1 MEYGLLNDEIK
12 ERDDY
17 VLEDEPMVKEYR
29 EQRKQLEETID
40 LFNSYIRKATYE
52 LALNDGSKEL
62 IKVLQA
68 ELKITLEDEMQI
80 YLHFKEEP
88 EEVFSYGFMTWCE
101 TLEKELKLSKP
112 EVPENMEEEIGKI
125 ILKITQLY
133 FNLFQN

>member
-1 MEYGLLNDEIK
+1 MEY
-12 ERDDY
+12 Y
-17 VLEDEPMVKEYR
+17 LEDEPMVKEYR

-68 ELKITLEDEMQI
+68 ELKLTFEDEIQI
-80 YLHFKEEP
+80 YLNFKEEP

>member
-1 MEYGLLNDEIK
+1 MEY
-12 ERDDY
+12 Y
-17 VLEDEPMVKEYR
+17 LEDEPMVKEYR

-68 ELKITLEDEMQI
+68 ELKITLE
-80 YLHFKEEP
+80 EP

-133 FNLFQN
+133 FNLFPN

>member
-1 MEYGLLNDEIK
+1 MEY
-12 ERDDY
+12 Y
-17 VLEDEPMVKEYR
+17 LEDEPMVKEYR
-29 EQRKQLEETID
+29 EQRKQLEEKID

>member
-1 MEYGLLNDEIK
+1 MEY
-12 ERDDY
+12 Y
-17 VLEDEPMVKEYR
+17 LEDEPMVKEYR

-80 YLHFKEEP
+80 YLHFNKEP
-88 EEVFSYGFMTWCE
+88 EEIFSYGFMTWCE
-101 TLEKELKLSKP
+101 RLEKELKLSKL
-112 EVPENMEEEIGKI
+112 EVPENTEEEIGKI

-133 FNLFQN
+133 FNIFPN

>member
-1 MEYGLLNDEIK
+1 MEY
-12 ERDDY
+12 Y
-17 VLEDEPMVKEYR
+17 LEDEPMVKEYR
-29 EQRKQLEETID
+29 EQRKKLEETID

-68 ELKITLEDEMQI
+68 ELKLTFEDEIQI
-80 YLHFKEEP
+80 YLNFKEEP

-101 TLEKELKLSKP
+101 SLEKELKISKL

-133 FNLFQN
+133 FNLFPN

>member
-1 MEYGLLNDEIK
+1 MEY
-12 ERDDY
+12 Y
-17 VLEDEPMVKEYR
+17 LEDEPMVKEYR

-68 ELKITLEDEMQI
+68 ELKITLKDEMQI

-133 FNLFQN
+133 FNLFPN

>member
-1 MEYGLLNDEIK
+1 MEY
-12 ERDDY
+12 Y
-17 VLEDEPMVKEYR
+17 LEDEPMVKEYR

-101 TLEKELKLSKP
+101 SLEKELKLSKP

-133 FNLFQN
+133 FNLFPN

>member
-1 MEYGLLNDEIK
+1 MEY
-12 ERDDY
+12 Y
-17 VLEDEPMVKEYR
+17 LEDEPMVKEYR

-80 YLHFKEEP
+80 YLYFKEEP

-133 FNLFQN
+133 FNLFPN

>member
-1 MEYGLLNDEIK
+1 MEY
-12 ERDDY
+12 Y
-17 VLEDEPMVKEYR
+17 LEDEPMVKEYR

-68 ELKITLEDEMQI
+68 ELKLTFEDEIQI
-80 YLHFKEEP
+80 YLNFKEEP

-101 TLEKELKLSKP
+101 SLEKELKISKL

-133 FNLFQN
+133 FNLFPN

>member
-1 MEYGLLNDEIK
+1 MEY
-12 ERDDY
+12 Y
-17 VLEDEPMVKEYR
+17 LEDEPMVKEYR

-68 ELKITLEDEMQI
+68 ELKLTLEDEMQI

>member
-1 MEYGLLNDEIK
+1 MEY
-12 ERDDY
+12 Y
-17 VLEDEPMVKEYR
+17 LEDEPMVKEYR

-101 TLEKELKLSKP
+101 TLEKELKLSKL
-112 EVPENMEEEIGKI
+112 EVPENTEEEIGKI

-133 FNLFQN
+133 FNIFPN

>member
-1 MEYGLLNDEIK
+1 MEY
-12 ERDDY
+12 Y
-17 VLEDEPMVKEYR
+17 LEDEPMVKEYR

-68 ELKITLEDEMQI
+68 ELKLTFEDEIQI
-80 YLHFKEEP
+80 YLNFKEEP

-101 TLEKELKLSKP
+101 SLEKELKISKL

>member
-1 MEYGLLNDEIK
+1 MEY
-12 ERDDY
+12 Y
-17 VLEDEPMVKEYR
+17 LEDEPMVKEYR

-52 LALNDGSKEL
+52 LALNDGPKEL

-133 FNLFQN
+133 FNLFPN

>member
-1 MEYGLLNDEIK
+1 MEY
-12 ERDDY
+12 Y
-17 VLEDEPMVKEYR
+17 LEDEPMVKEYR

-40 LFNSYIRKATYE
+40 LFNYYIRKATYE

-133 FNLFQN
+133 FNLFPN

>member
-1 MEYGLLNDEIK
+1 MEY
-12 ERDDY
+12 Y
-17 VLEDEPMVKEYR
+17 LEDEPMVKEYR

-112 EVPENMEEEIGKI
+112 ENMEEEIGKI

-133 FNLFQN
+133 FNLFPN

>member
-1 MEYGLLNDEIK
+1 MEY
-12 ERDDY
+12 Y
-17 VLEDEPMVKEYR
+17 LEDEPMVKEYR

-133 FNLFQN
+133 YNIFTN

>member
-1 MEYGLLNDEIK
+1 MEY
-12 ERDDY
+12 Y
-17 VLEDEPMVKEYR
+17 LEDEPMVKEYR

-68 ELKITLEDEMQI
+68 ELKLTFEDEIQI
-80 YLHFKEEP
+80 YLNFKEEP
-88 EEVFSYGFMTWCE
+88 EEVFSYGFMTWGE
-101 TLEKELKLSKP
+101 SLEKELKISKL

-133 FNLFQN
+133 FNLFPN

>member
-1 MEYGLLNDEIK
+1 MEY
-12 ERDDY
+12 Y
-17 VLEDEPMVKEYR
+17 LEDEPMVKEYR

-101 TLEKELKLSKP
+101 SLEKELKLSKP

>member
-1 MEYGLLNDEIK
+1 MEY
-12 ERDDY
+12 Y
-17 VLEDEPMVKEYR
+17 LEDEPMVKEYR

-68 ELKITLEDEMQI
+68 ELKLTFEDEMQI
-80 YLHFKEEP
+80 YLHFNKEP
-88 EEVFSYGFMTWCE
+88 EEIFSYGFMTWCE
-101 TLEKELKLSKP
+101 RLEKELKLSKL
-112 EVPENMEEEIGKI
+112 EVPENTEEEIGKI

-133 FNLFQN
+133 FNIFTN

>member
-1 MEYGLLNDEIK
+1 MEY
-12 ERDDY
+12 Y
-17 VLEDEPMVKEYR
+17 LEDEPMVKEYR

>member
-1 MEYGLLNDEIK
+1 MGGMKDGILFRGWTYGK
-12 ERDDY
+12 
-17 VLEDEPMVKEYR
+17 
-29 EQRKQLEETID
+29 RKQLEETID

-133 FNLFQN
+133 FNLFPN

>member
-1 MEYGLLNDEIK
+1 
-12 ERDDY
+12 
-17 VLEDEPMVKEYR
+17 
-29 EQRKQLEETID
+29 
-40 LFNSYIRKATYE
+40 
-52 LALNDGSKEL
+52 
-62 IKVLQA
+62 
-68 ELKITLEDEMQI
+68 MQI

>member
-1 MEYGLLNDEIK
+1 
-12 ERDDY
+12 
-17 VLEDEPMVKEYR
+17 MVKEYR

>member
-1 MEYGLLNDEIK
+1 MEY
-12 ERDDY
+12 Y
-17 VLEDEPMVKEYR
+17 LEDEPMVKEYR

-68 ELKITLEDEMQI
+68 ELKLTFEDEIQI
-80 YLHFKEEP
+80 YLNFKEEP

-101 TLEKELKLSKP
+101 TLEKELKISKL

>member
-1 MEYGLLNDEIK
+1 MEY
-12 ERDDY
+12 Y
-17 VLEDEPMVKEYR
+17 LEDEPMVKEYR
-29 EQRKQLEETID
+29 EKRKQLEETID

>member
-1 MEYGLLNDEIK
+1 MEY
-12 ERDDY
+12 Y
-17 VLEDEPMVKEYR
+17 LEDEPMVKEYR

-88 EEVFSYGFMTWCE
+88 EEVFAYGFMTWCE

-133 FNLFQN
+133 FNLFPN

>member
-1 MEYGLLNDEIK
+1 MEY
-12 ERDDY
+12 Y
-17 VLEDEPMVKEYR
+17 LEDEPMVKEYR

-125 ILKITQLY
+125 ILEITQLY
-133 FNLFQN
+133 FNLFPN

>member
-1 MEYGLLNDEIK
+1 M
-12 ERDDY
+12 DY
-17 VLEDEPMVKEYR
+17 YLEDEPMVKEYR

>member
-1 MEYGLLNDEIK
+1 MEY
-12 ERDDY
+12 Y
-17 VLEDEPMVKEYR
+17 LEDEPMVKEYR

-133 FNLFQN
+133 FNLFPN